1 MDGESGAA
9 GIVCSS
15 DRCGALAEG
24 AGRVL
29 SPFLPLYQKEEKTGK
44 KANLEQQKTQRKSAL
59 GIGFLLMAY
68 EVSCRVW
75 ARRMTLHKTSV
86 IHP

>member
-1 MDGESGAA
+1 MSRELA
-9 GIVCSS
+9 
-15 DRCGALAEG
+15 RRLAEG
-24 AGRVL
+24 AERVVT
-29 SPFLPLYQKEEKTGK
+29 PFLPLYQKEEKTGK
-44 KANLEQQKTQRKSAL
+44 RRIQTNKKTQRKSAL

-75 ARRMTLHKTSV
+75 ARRLTLHKTSV